1 MSSLQNPMQAFDGLP
16 IRQAVFRQ
24 IFPAVASQM
33 ITLIYNLA
41 DTYFVGLLN
50 QPSQTAAITVVYSP
64 FLMLTAISNLF
75 GVGGASALA
84 RALGHKAPDKA
95 REIAAISFWWGA
107 AASLVFCAL
116 FWVFATPILSLCGAT
131 ADTLPIAL
139 GYAKWAVVIGGP
151 ATILNTLLANLIRA
165 EGKAGQ
171 ASFGVSMGGIA
182 NLVLDPLFILPQFLG
197 LGAVGAGIAT
207 CLSNVLSV
215 VYFLLC
221 LVRQRN
227 ESVIGLHPRHLR
239 HSRKYLGNI
248 LAIGFPSAL
257 QYALT
262 VVAVAAQSRFVSQ
275 YTTEA
280 VAALGIVKKLDQLPL
295 YFSIGVS
302 NGLLPLLAYHYA
314 AGQQEKRRAAF
325 RLGAGISLLFALV
338 CLVLFEGFAP
348 QLAALFI
355 DDATT
360 IHYAAGFLR
369 RMVIAMPMM
378 SLCYPLIIQFQAMGK
393 ARESLVCSILRKGVL
408 DIPLLFLMD
417 TLLPL
422 YGCMW
427 VQPMVDGISLV
438 AATSFYRR
446 LRRRGEA

>member
-182 NLVLDPLFILPQFLG
+182 NLVPFEKKLG
-197 LGAVGAGIAT
+197 LLTLPYLFANLNEVVAGTNGAPAELLNKYATEAGFRILTWTYTGFRFISNDKHPITKLSDMKGLKFRVPQSAVMIAT
-207 CLSNVLSV
+207 YKAFGAIPSLIPWSMTFNALQSGDVDGQCYGYIGFRAMKFNEANQRYLTEVHYTYHLQPLVISERVFEKLTPE
-215 VYFLLC
+215 
-221 LVRQRN
+221 VRQ
-227 ESVIGLHPRHLR
+227 ILIDAG
-239 HSRKYLGNI
+239 KY
-248 LAIGFPSAL
+248 A
-257 QYALT
+257 
-262 VVAVAAQSRFVSQ
+262 
-275 YTTEA
+275 
-280 VAALGIVKKLDQLPL
+280 
-295 YFSIGVS
+295 
-302 NGLLPLLAYHYA
+302 
-314 AGQQEKRRAAF
+314 QEK
-325 RLGAGISLLFALV
+325 SLLFQV
-338 CLVLFEGFAP
+338 E
-348 QLAALFI
+348 
-355 DDATT
+355 
-360 IHYAAGFLR
+360 
-369 RMVIAMPMM
+369 
-378 SLCYPLIIQFQAMGK
+378 QAEASK
-393 ARESLVCSILRKGVL
+393 RE
-408 DIPLLFLMD
+408 
-417 TLLPL
+417 
-422 YGCMW
+422 
-427 VQPMVDGISLV
+427 LV
-438 AATSFYRR
+438 AGGLKVSQLEDEEQWKKVAIEKVWPEMADFVGGKDAINEY
-446 LRRRGEA
+446 LKACGKDAWK